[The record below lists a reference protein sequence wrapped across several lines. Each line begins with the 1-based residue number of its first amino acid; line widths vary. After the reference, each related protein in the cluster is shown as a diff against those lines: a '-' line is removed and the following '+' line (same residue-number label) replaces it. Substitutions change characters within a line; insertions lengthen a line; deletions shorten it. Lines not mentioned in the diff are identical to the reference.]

1 MCIPHGK
8 TSHLYGSFRK
18 RNVRNFNLYNS
29 PVLFI
34 ADNSSPSTERAIY
47 LASLLLYHIFYI
59 PLILII
65 ISEDF
70 YFLKMIMLFIFV
82 CTLTQSKMRVGR
94 ITFPSE
100 GSMRGQYVFF
110 SANYELCR
118 DIFYFNIFV
127 DGLLFL

>member
-8 TSHLYGSFRK
+8 TNHLYGSFRK
-18 RNVRNFNLYNS
+18 RNVRNSNLYNS

-34 ADNSSPSTERAIY
+34 VDNSSPSTERPIY

-65 ISEDF
+65 ISKDS
-70 YFLKMIMLFIFV
+70 YFLKMILLFNFV
-82 CTLTQSKMRVGR
+82 GTLTEAKMGVGR
-94 ITFPSE
+94 ITFPSK

-118 DIFYFNIFV
+118 DIFYFNIFA